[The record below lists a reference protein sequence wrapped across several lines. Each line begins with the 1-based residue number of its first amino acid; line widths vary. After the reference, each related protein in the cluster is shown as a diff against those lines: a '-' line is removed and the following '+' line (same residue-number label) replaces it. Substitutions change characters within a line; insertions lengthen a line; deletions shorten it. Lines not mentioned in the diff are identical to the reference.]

1 MRRTSLLLA
10 LAAIL
15 LTAVVGC
22 TYWLRLAKA
31 KPHLKEAPH
40 VDLGDEAVANGGW
53 HESKDDPVTN
63 RPIMRAEAASFRAT
77 HDPYTFELKN
87 LSLQLFNK
95 KAGSYTL
102 VKGDQA
108 FFDDHSGIM
117 KSEAPVTVIMNIPA
131 TVPTTDAKVLAKHVH
146 IETTGLIY
154 ETKSGKASTDKLV
167 KFVFPQGGGQA
178 MGADY
183 DPTLRILHLHSAV
196 ALDWI
201 GDGPVANKMHVETS
215 DLVYKELEQKIYL
228 SPWSKMQRQTLTIQA
243 QNSVVTLDDGRLHQ
257 IDAVAASGTDN
268 RNGRLVQ
275 YSAANMTALF
285 NEDGA
290 LTEIVGDKNA
300 RITSAQKN
308 AKTTVTGDRADL
320 TFDVETETVANK
332 EVSDSQL
339 HAVTADGHAVAVS
352 QPLPVPGVLQ
362 GDTRTLRSSHI
373 LLTMRPGGQEVQ
385 EINSPAKS
393 NLEFTPNRPGLPH
406 RTLDAST
413 LRVLYG
419 DNSYVQSLIASDVK
433 TRTDKPP
440 GLSKNSDGKPPAPSY
455 TWSDQM
461 FAQFKPGSNEIQSI
475 DQKGHFHYEEGDR
488 KASSESAQLVQDVNR
503 ITLKDKAHVLDNTG
517 STYADLILMDQATG
531 DMDATGHVR
540 STRMPDKKQKPGTS
554 MLDATQSM
562 QAQAD
567 KMVSTDNNT
576 KILYTGNAV
585 VWQGANRISAG
596 VISIDRD
603 EESLHAHGN
612 VVSELVDNRSNSNTA
627 NPDAKTVSD
636 PIFTVVRAPD
646 LVYHDDTRIAL
657 YTGGVT
663 LVRDKMTV
671 TSDRM
676 RAFLTPKTDQNSNQS
691 SLDHAISDGGVKIFE
706 KVADA
711 RTRTGTGDHC
721 EYFTK
726 DDKVVLTGTPQFVDS
741 QKGVTRG
748 KQLTYYSDD
757 DKLIVDGEP
766 TQQAFTRMKKK

>member
-1 MRRTSLLLA
+1 MRRTSLFLA

-15 LTAVVGC
+15 LTAVVGY
-22 TYWLRLAKA
+22 TYWLSLSKA
-31 KPHLKEAPH
+31 KPHVKEPPH
-40 VDLGDEAVANGGW
+40 VDPAYEAIANRGW

-63 RPIMRAEAASFRAT
+63 RPIMRAEASSFRAT

-95 KAGSYTL
+95 QAGSYTL
-102 VKGDQA
+102 VKADEA

-117 KSEAPVTVIMNIPA
+117 KSQAPVTVIMNIPSA
-131 TVPTTDAKVLAKHVH
+131 VPVTDAKALARHVH

-178 MGADY
+178 VGADY
-183 DPTLRILHLHSAV
+183 DPNLRTLHLKSAV
-196 ALDWI
+196 SLDWV
-201 GDGPVANKMHVETS
+201 GDGPVANKLHVETS

-243 QNSVVTLDDGRLHQ
+243 QSSVVTLDDGRLHQ
-257 IDAVAASGTDN
+257 IDSVSAAGTDN

-290 LTEIVGDKNA
+290 LTEIVGEKDA
-300 RITSAQKN
+300 RITSTQKN

-320 TFDVETETVANK
+320 TFDVETNTVANK

-339 HAVTADGHAVAVS
+339 HAVTADGHAVATS

-362 GDTRTLRSSHI
+362 GDTRILSSNHI

-385 EINSPAKS
+385 EINSPTKS
-393 NLEFTPNRPGLPH
+393 NLEFKPNRPGLPH
-406 RTLDAST
+406 RTLDASK

-433 TRTDKPP
+433 TRTDKPAAAK
-440 GLSKNSDGKPPAPSY
+440 SRDGKPPAPSF
-455 TWSDQM
+455 TWSDEM
-461 FAQFKPGSNEIQSI
+461 FTQFKPGSNEIQSI
-475 DQKGHFHYEEGDR
+475 DQKGHFRYEEGDR
-488 KASSESAQLVQDVNR
+488 KASSETAQLIQDVNR

-517 STYADLILMDQATG
+517 STYADLILMDQNSG

-567 KMVSTDNNT
+567 KMVSTDSNT

-585 VWQGANRISAG
+585 VWQGANRISAD
-596 VISIDRD
+596 VIAIDRD
-603 EESLHAHGN
+603 DESLHAHGN
-612 VVSELVDNRSNSNTA
+612 VVSELVDNRSNSSVA
-627 NPDAKTVSD
+627 NQDAKTV
-636 PIFTVVRAPD
+636 PEPVFTVVHATD

-671 TSDRM
+671 TSNQM
-676 RAFLTPKTDQNSNQS
+676 RAFLTPKTDQNGNQS
-691 SLDHAISDGGVKIFE
+691 SLDHAIADGGVKIFE
-706 KVADA
+706 KVADS

-726 DDKVVLTGTPQFVDS
+726 DDKVVLTGNPQFVDS

-757 DKLIVDGEP
+757 DKLIVEGEP
-766 TQQAFTRMKKK
+766 KREAFTRMKKK

>member
-1 MRRTSLLLA
+1 MRRTSLFLA

-15 LTAVVGC
+15 LTAGVGF
-22 TYWLRLAKA
+22 TYWLRLKST
-31 KPHLKEAPH
+31 KSHLKETPH
-40 VDLGDEAVANGGW
+40 VDPAYEAVANRGW
-53 HESKDDPVTN
+53 RESKDDPVTN
-63 RPIMRAEAASFRAT
+63 RPMMRAEAASFRAT
-77 HDPYTFELKN
+77 HDPYTFELKD

-102 VKGDQA
+102 VKAGRA
-108 FFDDHSGIM
+108 LFDDRSGIM
-117 KSEAPVTVIMNIPA
+117 KSDGPVTVVMNIPSA
-131 TVPTTDAKVLAKHVH
+131 VPVTDAKTLAKHVH
-146 IETTGLIY
+146 IETTGLVY
-154 ETKSGKASTDKLV
+154 ETKSGKASTDQLV
-167 KFVFPQGGGQA
+167 RFVFPQGGGQA
-178 MGADY
+178 VGADY
-183 DPTLRILHLHSAV
+183 DPNLRILHLKSAV
-196 ALDWI
+196 SLDWI
-201 GDGPVANKMHVETS
+201 GEGPVANKLHVETS

-243 QNSVVTLDDGRLHQ
+243 QNSVVTLDDGHLHQ
-257 IDAVAASGTDN
+257 IDSVAATGEDN

-290 LTEIVGDKNA
+290 LTEIIGDKDA
-300 RITSAQKN
+300 RISSAQKN

-320 TFDVETETVANK
+320 TFEVETEMVGNR

-339 HAVTADGHAVAVS
+339 HAVTADGHAVAIS

-362 GDTRTLRSSHI
+362 GDTRLLRSNHI

-385 EINSPAKS
+385 EINSPTKS
-393 NLEFTPNRPGLPH
+393 NLEFKPNRSGLPH
-406 RTLDAST
+406 RTLDAAK

-419 DNSYVQSLIASDVK
+419 DNSYVQSLIAADVK

-440 GLSKNSDGKPPAPSY
+440 GLSKGSDGKPPPPSY
-455 TWSDQM
+455 TWSDEM
-461 FAQFKPGSNEIQSI
+461 LAQFKPGSNEIQSI
-475 DQKGHFHYEEGDR
+475 DQKGHFRYEQGDR
-488 KASSESAQLVQDVNR
+488 KASSESAQLIQDVNR

-517 STYADLILMDQATG
+517 STYADLILMDQANG

-540 STRMPDKKQKPGTS
+540 STRLPDKKQKPGTS
-554 MLDATQSM
+554 MLDATESM
-562 QAQAD
+562 QAQAH
-567 KMVSTDNNT
+567 KMVSTDENT
-576 KILYTGNAV
+576 KIVYTGSAV
-585 VWQGANRISAG
+585 VWQGANRVSAD
-596 VISIDRD
+596 VIAIDRD
-603 EESLHAHGN
+603 EQSLHAQGN
-612 VVSELVDNRSNSNTA
+612 VVSELVDNRSNKGTA
-627 NPDAKTVSD
+627 TQDAKTVTG
-636 PIFTVVRAPD
+636 PVFTVVRAPD

-671 TSDRM
+671 TSDTM
-676 RAFLTPKTDQNSNQS
+676 RAFLTPKTDQNDNQS
-691 SLDHAISDGGVKIFE
+691 SLDHAIADGGVKVFE

-757 DKLIVDGEP
+757 DKLIVEGEP
-766 TQQAFTRMKKK
+766 TREAFTRMKKK